1 MAKLLVSSTMVAPI
15 LTEVAWSKGKYDSY
29 FLYPNGLLIGS
40 VHPPGF
46 AWLVN
51 NNSNQSTI
59 PDDMKFI
66 SSRNQLC
73 HGRWFVAALL
83 PRPFWC
89 LKSGSSNQCQ
99 LILVMGTKVTAKLLM
114 NRDVKIYYYKMR
126 GDFSDSTITDL
137 FESNP
142 NPKQFVTNLFESSI
156 SMGFEKTYKDTF
168 PESDI

>member
-1 MAKLLVSSTMVAPI
+1 M
-15 LTEVAWSKGKYDSY
+15 
-29 FLYPNGLLIGS
+29 IGT

-66 SSRNQLC
+66 SSRNQIC

-89 LKSGSSNQCQ
+89 LKTGSSYQCQ

-126 GDFSDSTITDL
+126 GDFSDSAITDL
-137 FESNP
+137 FESNF

-156 SMGFEKTYKDTF
+156 SMGFEKHTRIRYLNQISGPCLAGMS
-168 PESDI
+168 PEMFKI

>member
-1 MAKLLVSSTMVAPI
+1 MVAPI

-29 FLYPNGLLIGS
+29 VLYPNGSLIGT

-51 NNSNQSTI
+51 NDSNQSAI

-73 HGRWFVAALL
+73 RGRWLVAALL
-83 PRPFWC
+83 SRPFWC
-89 LKSGSSNQCQ
+89 LKTGLSYQCQ
-99 LILVMGTKVTAKLLM
+99 LILVMGAKVTAKSLM
-114 NRDVKIYYYKMR
+114 NRDGKIYYYKMR
-126 GDFSDSTITDL
+126 GDLSDSAITDL

-142 NPKQFVTNLFESSI
+142 NPKQFVTNLFKSST
-156 SMGFEKTYKDTF
+156 SMGFEKHTR
-168 PESDI
+168 IRI